1 MLILESY
8 KKFFT
13 LANRRYSF
21 AMLAFGKIG
30 TADTKSDV
38 GAEQVFKLAL
48 VLNTSIK
55 FLL

>member
-38 GAEQVFKLAL
+38 GAE
-48 VLNTSIK
+48 
-55 FLL
+55 